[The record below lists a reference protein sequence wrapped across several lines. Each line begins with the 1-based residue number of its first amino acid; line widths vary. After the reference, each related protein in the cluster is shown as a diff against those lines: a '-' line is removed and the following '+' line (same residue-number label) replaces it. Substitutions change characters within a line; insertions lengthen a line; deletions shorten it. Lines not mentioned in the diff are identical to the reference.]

1 MEGSKSPNDR
11 QPAFTFQ
18 VNLATPKPEG
28 TLPVDGGCLSDSN
41 DGELKDDANQP
52 GVNVVGQFFRLEA
65 YSALTLTDEQ
75 TMSLENWLNP
85 AIRPFLKLLVSHLQL
100 KIDILDRICLV
111 ESSILGEVI
120 FQVQR
125 EKGLKP
131 MYTGQSGYYHTA
143 GKTISYA
150 TETGEVKSTV
160 VCNFDIC
167 GLAFEALAKGKLYSE
182 WTVEEEL
189 SYYVTAHEIGHA
201 LDKWARKDASTDEVV
216 SISEEDWE
224 RISTHY
230 APMLFDEYLAC
241 RIAAASVTPRLQSS
255 MLKEWQDDVERF
267 IEQLNSKRAAFAS
280 DRKEVTACFWI
291 ILVQLAKLLG
301 HDRGEDGYP
310 EIAFGAEEWEEVET
324 KQRRHAIVTELAET
338 LDTLIK
344 AYPTVPPETEVV
356 EALTPYFVRLAA
368 SFGFIFREEDML
380 LKSSFD
386 ED

>member
-1 MEGSKSPNDR
+1 MIEGSKSPNHR
-11 QPAFTFQ
+11 QPSFTFQ
-18 VNLATPKPEG
+18 VNLAAPKSDG
-28 TLPVDGGCLSDSN
+28 TGSVDDGCLPDSN
-41 DGELKDDANQP
+41 EGELRGDRDQP
-52 GVNVVGQFFRLEA
+52 NINVVGQFFCLEA

-75 TMSLENWLNP
+75 TMNLENWLNP
-85 AIRPFLKLLVSHLQL
+85 AIRPFLKLLVSHLPL
-100 KIDILDRICLV
+100 KIDIIDRICLV
-111 ESSILGEVI
+111 ESTILGEVI

-131 MYTGQSGYYHTA
+131 VYTGQSGYYHTA
-143 GKTISYA
+143 AKTISYA

-216 SISEEDWE
+216 SIGEEDWE
-224 RISTHY
+224 KISTHY

-241 RIAAASVTPRLQSS
+241 LIAAASVTPRLQSS

-267 IEQLNSKRAAFAS
+267 IDRLNGRRAAFAS
-280 DRKEVTACFWI
+280 DRKEVTGCFWM

-301 HDRGEDGYP
+301 HDRGEDGFP
-310 EIAFGAEEWEEVET
+310 EIAFRAEEGEDVET
-324 KQRRHAIVTELAET
+324 TETRHAIITELAET
-338 LDTLIK
+338 LDTFIK
-344 AYPTVPPETEVV
+344 VYPRVPTDSEVV
-356 EALTPYFVRLAA
+356 EALSPYFIRLAA
-368 SFGFIFREEDML
+368 SYGFMFP
-380 LKSSFD
+380 
-386 ED
+386 